1 MDGDEASAQEQFQKG
16 EFEVMDAVGGE
27 QEGEKTEEGKFV
39 VLNSMSLSTVTSFI
53 TVLSI

>member
-27 QEGEKTEEGKFV
+27 QEGEKTEEGKFE
-39 VLNSMSLSTVTSFI
+39 VLVNSNIIYYCLKYLIKS
-53 TVLSI
+53 